1 MVSLQELVQIGTS
14 LPHLVIYSDKCEKK
28 KTEKEVNCNKFILVY
43 LPAFRDT

>member
-14 LPHLVIYSDKCEKK
+14 LPHFVIYSDKCKK